1 MPSWE
6 GRRGLTLLEV
16 VIALLLFS
24 VMSTVLLSGQ
34 GTAARAIERA
44 EVMRAMAEL
53 IGFRLNMVTLQPDD
67 YQDGDEGEFPAHGK
81 SSRLVDEDEAFGDR
95 YEGYTW
101 TVSIAE
107 TIGAGSSGSVS
118 IDGQDARQT
127 LFESEGGGGEEAGD
141 DEGDQE
147 VEADAVDRMLLITV
161 TVYPPGWQEADRGES
176 DAIQPRSA
184 WTAIHLPTA
193 SDESGAQR

>member
-67 YQDGDEGEFPAHGK
+67 YQDGDEGEFP
-81 SSRLVDEDEAFGDR
+81 
-95 YEGYTW
+95 
-101 TVSIAE
+101 
-107 TIGAGSSGSVS
+107 
-118 IDGQDARQT
+118 
-127 LFESEGGGGEEAGD
+127 
-141 DEGDQE
+141 
-147 VEADAVDRMLLITV
+147 
-161 TVYPPGWQEADRGES
+161 
-176 DAIQPRSA
+176 PR
-184 WTAIHLPTA
+184 
-193 SDESGAQR
+193 R